1 MTRRVHRL
9 WLSPAAAI
17 VAVMGLIA
25 LAPPD
30 SIAVGTLLS
39 KGRPVTAS
47 SSYGGRPPRAANDG
61 SLSTYWMAAGRT
73 APQRWTVDLGSS
85 KSIGRVI
92 VDWRKADCLRC
103 SYQILGSNDRS
114 DWTLLAD
121 RRADATTGRTSDQVS
136 GAYRFVRLKVL
147 TTPGRA
153 RIYEVRVYAAA
164 SVTPTP
170 APTLI
175 VADHY
180 VAKNGDDLSGDGS
193 AGSPWRT
200 VQKAADSVAAGE
212 VVAVGAGV
220 YDERVTI
227 PVRAGG
233 TAARPTQFIAGDAV
247 VVRRGFVVNA
257 DYTSLTGFEVTPGAA
272 FTGDPDAD
280 LHRGQVQVNGSHDTF
295 AGFTIHDTPG
305 SGFVVND
312 DRTHTT
318 IRDFTIRRVGSSGI
332 VTATSNAG
340 GADHTTILNGTIAH
354 HRGWSGIQLTGDYNV
369 VDTVTIVGGPSGTSA
384 GGIDGDGIRVN
395 YSTGSVI
402 RNTVIR
408 DLWEWYNNSQHTDCI
423 QMWASVRDLLI
434 DRCTLGTW
442 EPGPTSAERGGL
454 AQEIGPSQII
464 MCGTVKPNSHV
475 DFTLQNS
482 LLLGQ
487 GGSSASIVTA
497 KDSGATIAV
506 RLLNNTFW
514 SSSPLLDAADSAL
527 LRNNIFRCFYL
538 DPAGKSGVDSD
549 YNVFCWLPSE
559 RQNAL
564 PASEGPHSLGRT
576 YGTRVDPLA
585 LFVNPDVSAATGYG
599 RTADFRLRPMSPV
612 EGRADRV
619 SAPPYDITGSGRSD
633 PPDIGAYD

>member
-1 MTRRVHRL
+1 MLR
-9 WLSPAAAI
+9 
-17 VAVMGLIA
+17 
-25 LAPPD
+25 
-30 SIAVGTLLS
+30 
-39 KGRPVTAS
+39 AS
-47 SSYGGRPPRAANDG
+47 
-61 SLSTYWMAAGRT
+61 
-73 APQRWTVDLGSS
+73 
-85 KSIGRVI
+85 GRVRI
-92 VDWRKADCLRC
+92 HEV
-103 SYQILGSNDRS
+103 
-114 DWTLLAD
+114 
-121 RRADATTGRTSDQVS
+121 
-136 GAYRFVRLKVL
+136 
-147 TTPGRA
+147 
-153 RIYEVRVYAAA
+153 RIYAAEPVA
-164 SVTPTP
+164 P
-170 APTLI
+170 APTPVPTPLA
-175 VADHY
+175 ADHF
-180 VAKNGDDLSGDGS
+180 VAMNGDDLTGDGS

-200 VQKAADSVAAGE
+200 IQKAADNVTAGE
-212 VVAVGAGV
+212 VVAVGPGA

-227 PVRAGG
+227 PAGAGG
-233 TAARPTQFIAGDAV
+233 SAASPTWFIADGVV

-257 DYTSLTGFEVTPGAA
+257 DYTSLAGFEVTPGAA
-272 FTGDPDAD
+272 FTGDPDGD
-280 LHRGQVQVNGSHDTF
+280 LHRGQIQVNGSHDTF

-312 DRTHTT
+312 DRHHTT
-318 IRDFTIRRVGSSGI
+318 IKDFTIRRVGSSGI

-354 HRGWSGIQLTGDYNV
+354 HRGWSAIQLTGDYNV
-369 VDTVTIVGGPSGTSA
+369 VDTVTIVGGPSGTA
-384 GGIDGDGIRVN
+384 EGGIDGDGIRVN

-442 EPGPTSAERGGL
+442 QPGPAPAERGGL
-454 AQEIGPSQII
+454 AQEIGPSQIV

-497 KDSGATIAV
+497 KDSGASIDV

-514 SSSPLLDAADSAL
+514 SSSPLLGAADSAL

-538 DPAGKSGVDSD
+538 APAGKSGIDSD

-564 PASEGPHSLGRT
+564 PAAEGPHSLGRT
-576 YGTRVDPLA
+576 YGARVDPLA

-599 RTADFRLRPMSPV
+599 KTADFRLRPLSSAQ
-612 EGRADRV
+612 GRADR
-619 SAPPYDITGSGRSD
+619 AWATAHDITGSARSD